1 MSTQERY
8 LNPFTDFGFKKL
20 FGTEVNKDLL
30 IHFLNAV
37 LPKTAQISTLTY
49 LKNEHVGHSAM
60 DRKVIYDL
68 YCENEKGEKFIVELQ
83 KARQKYFKER
93 TIFYSTFPIQ
103 EQSKQGEW
111 DFELS
116 AVYSISILNFLVDDN
131 SYATKNDKERTKASV
146 KDDSK
151 TDGY

>member
-1 MSTQERY
+1 
-8 LNPFTDFGFKKL
+8 
-20 FGTEVNKDLL
+20 
-30 IHFLNAV
+30 
-37 LPKTAQISTLTY
+37 
-49 LKNEHVGHSAM
+49 M

-131 SYATKNDKERTKASV
+131 SYATKKQQRK
-146 KDDSK
+146 SK
-151 TDGY
+151 KQQSKRQ